1 MGKFQAG
8 PGADPRAWPPELTP
22 EEISLWMDGELD
34 AEHAKQACERCR
46 GQVLLTTWEC
56 YHWIGDHLRGC
67 DNLSTAFTPRLMAK
81 LAAEPTVLAPRL
93 RASPATLAWALAAGV
108 AAVGVVGWVALTTM
122 SVPPQSTTVATAQPA
137 AARPA
142 ELRRPV
148 VDEYLLAHEEYS
160 PTTAIQGVRPYLR
173 AVATD
178 TPDAPE

>member
-8 PGADPRAWPPELTP
+8 SGAAPSARPPELTP

-34 AEHAKQACERCR
+34 AERAKHACERCR
-46 GQVLLTTWEC
+46 GDVLLTTWQC
-56 YHWIGDHLRGC
+56 YHWIGDHLRGL
-67 DNLSTAFTPRLMAK
+67 DNLSTAFTPRLMAR
-81 LAAEPTVLAPRL
+81 LATEPTVLAPRL
-93 RASPATLAWALAAGV
+93 RATPATLAWALAAGV

-122 SVPPQSTTVATAQPA
+122 SVPQSTTVATAQQAP
-137 AARPA
+137 ARPVD
-142 ELRRPV
+142 LRRPV
-148 VDEYLLAHEEYS
+148 VNDYLLAHQEYS